1 MERNTKE
8 KIINVLDNTRKII
21 QHNEELAYAK
31 GELFNIYNILNLK
44 TDEVRTHSAF
54 LGELLNPDGTH
65 LMKDAFLKA
74 FFKILP
80 TEVYNDFNCDSAT
93 LKIEHYIDVVDNL
106 KDIGCRSGGRIDIYL
121 SDAAGNSI
129 SIENKIDAG
138 DQLGQIERYCN
149 YNKPKNKVLYLSKY
163 GDEPSEESIGNLIAG
178 EDYHIIAYNNEIL
191 NWLEDCQAIASDQ
204 PILRE
209 SIKQYKILIQQ
220 ITNTLG
226 NKLENELNDVII
238 KNLEEAAHIANNYN
252 KLINKLKKRFRDQ
265 LAANLKSKLKDYKIT
280 DKRNVDQR
288 SAALMLRKENLHK
301 ERLCFGIEGFSGI
314 GHKDGVLFIGI
325 YDKNEV
331 LNLDKD
337 FNKLTG
343 CWPHFTELT
352 FDEKKIYL
360 SDFKFLQ
367 SLNDE
372 KKLNEIVEK
381 VSSQVATFI
390 EANKVLLQ
398 GINSSSA
405 N

>member
-1 MERNTKE
+1 ME
-8 KIINVLDNTRKII
+8 KITNILNQTNKII
-21 QHNEELAYAK
+21 KHNEELAIAK

-54 LGELLNPDGTH
+54 IGELLNPNGTH
-65 LMKDAFLKA
+65 LMKESFLKA
-74 FFKILP
+74 FLKVLP
-80 TEVYNDFNCDSAT
+80 KEIYSDFNCYSAT
-93 LKIEHYIDVVDNL
+93 LKIEHYIDLVDNL
-106 KDIGCRSGGRIDIYL
+106 KDIGCRLGGRIDIYL

-163 GDEPSEESIGNLIAG
+163 GDEPSEESVGNLIAG

-265 LAANLKSKLKDYKIT
+265 LAVNLKNKLNNYKIAN
-280 DKRNVDQR
+280 KRKVDQK
-288 SAALMLRKENLHK
+288 SAALMLCENDFHS

-314 GHKDGVLFIGI
+314 GHRDGVLFVGI

-331 LNLDKD
+331 LNLDTD

-343 CWPHFTELT
+343 CWPHITELT

-372 KKLNEIVEK
+372 EKLNEIVEN
-381 VSSQVATFI
+381 VSSQVTTFI
-390 EANKVLLQ
+390 EANEVLLQ
-398 GINSSSA
+398 GIIRSSV